1 MKQLFLLIVLFSY
14 ITCLAQEEQVQIK
27 TPQPE
32 PPSPTKVFYSQK
44 VINTKSVQ
52 VLPKGVLE
60 FNVSHNF
67 GDIGGDFGGIK
78 RFYGLDNSTDVRIGF
93 QLGLSDKFNLIAA
106 RAKGF
111 SVTVT
116 QLWELGIKW
125 QLLTQLDDDPG
136 HPVSLTLFANDVV
149 SAQTR
154 SRRALGITETS
165 FESFSDR
172 HSQVI
177 QLMLARKMGKVSM
190 QLNPLY
196 LHTNYVLPYDQKTIF
211 ALGGAI
217 RIPLS
222 KKIILLGDYFH
233 TFHSSKTRDSF
244 EVRNQKIYDPFGIGF
259 EIVTEGH
266 VFHLNFTNAL
276 EILENRF
283 IRRTTTNWGDGE
295 FRWAFTISRNFVV
308 FRDKKKKS

>member
-1 MKQLFLLIVLFSY
+1 MKRLFFILFVFGFIESR
-14 ITCLAQEEQVQIK
+14 AQEEQVQIN
-27 TPQPE
+27 TPKKEDAPA
-32 PPSPTKVFYSQK
+32 TKVFHSQR
-44 VINTKSVQ
+44 VINTKSVE
-52 VLPKGVLE
+52 VLKKGILE
-60 FNVSHNF
+60 FNVAHNF
-67 GDIGGDFGGIK
+67 GDVAGDQGGIK
-78 RFYGLDNSTDVRIGF
+78 RFFGLDNSTDVRIGF

-111 SVTVT
+111 NVT
-116 QLWELGIKW
+116 QQWELGVKW
-125 QLLTQLDDDPG
+125 QLLSQIDNDPG

-149 SAQTR
+149 SAQRR
-154 SRRALGITETS
+154 SARSLGITETS
-165 FESFSDR
+165 FEEFSDR

-177 QLMLARKMGKVSM
+177 QLILARKMGNVSL

-217 RIPLS
+217 RLPLS
-222 KKIILLGDYFH
+222 KKIVLLADYFH
-233 TFHSSKTRDSF
+233 PFRSQKTRDSF
-244 EVRNQKIYDPFGIGF
+244 EVRDQKLYDPIGIGF

-283 IRRTTTNWGDGE
+283 IRKTTANWGDGE
-295 FRWAFTISRNFVV
+295 FRWAFTISRNFIL
-308 FRDKKKKS
+308 FRDKKKS